1 MIDEEKVQISEFSTS
16 LLEWLSANSWGIITA
31 LIVLIIG
38 WISSR
43 YFASMVRRLIER
55 TPKIDK
61 TIAPL
66 LSQLV
71 RYAILIV
78 TIIIVLNQF
87 GVATNSMLA
96 VLGAAGLAIALALQ
110 GTLSNVA
117 AGVMLIWLRPFS
129 IGDYIKVDSIEGTV
143 KEIGLFSTKFE
154 TANGVYIFVPNSQIW
169 SSAIVNFDKEERR
182 RVNIKVGISYEA
194 NIEEAR
200 KILLKIAKN
209 DDRVLDRPEPA
220 VYVDSLGDSAVILT
234 FRAWV
239 KSSDYY
245 KVQFFFNEQIK
256 LEFDKGNIEIP
267 YNKLDV
273 NLIKN

>member
-1 MIDEEKVQISEFSTS
+1 MKLSEFSTNIMD
-16 LLEWLSANSWGIITA
+16 WFSANSWGIITA
-31 LIVLIIG
+31 IIVLFIG
-38 WISSR
+38 WHLSHIAAKSINNL
-43 YFASMVRRLIER
+43 VQK

-66 LSQLV
+66 LSQLA

-78 TIIIVLNQF
+78 TLIIVLNQF

-129 IGDYIKVDSIEGTV
+129 IGDYINAEGIEGTV
-143 KEIGLFSTKFE
+143 KEIGLFSTKFR

-169 SSAIVNFDKEERR
+169 SAAITNFDKEKTRR
-182 RVNIKVGISYEA
+182 INLKIGISYEV
-194 NIEEAR
+194 NIDKAR
-200 KILLKIAKN
+200 KILLKIAKEEK
-209 DDRVLDRPEPA
+209 RVLSKPEPA

-234 FRAWV
+234 FRSWV

-245 KVQFFFNEQIK
+245 DVRFSFNEQIK
-256 LEFDKGNIEIP
+256 LAFDKEGIEIP

-273 NLIKN
+273 NLLKQN

>member
-1 MIDEEKVQISEFSTS
+1 M
-16 LLEWLSANSWGIITA
+16 
-31 LIVLIIG
+31 VLFIG
-38 WISSR
+38 WTLSR
-43 YFASMVRRLIER
+43 YSVKAINKLVEK
-55 TPKIDK
+55 TPKVDK

-129 IGDYIKVDSIEGTV
+129 VGDYIYAASIEGTV
-143 KEIGLFSTKFE
+143 TQIGLFSTRIRN
-154 TANGVYIFVPNSQIW
+154 ADGLYIFSPNSKLW
-169 SSAIVNFDKEERR
+169 SSSIINEDKLPTRR
-182 RVNIKVGISYEA
+182 INLKIGISYDA
-194 NIEEAR
+194 DIGKAR
-200 KILLKIAKN
+200 KILLKIAK
-209 DDRVLDRPEPA
+209 DEKRVLTEKPPA
-220 VYVDSLGDSAVILT
+220 VFVDSLGDSAVILS
-234 FRAWV
+234 FRTWV
-239 KSSDYY
+239 KSSDFYSTR
-245 KVQFFFNEQIK
+245 FAFNEQVK
-256 LEFDKGNIEIP
+256 LEFDKAGIEIP

-273 NLIKN
+273 NINSNT

>member
-1 MIDEEKVQISEFSTS
+1 MQISEFSTS

>member
-1 MIDEEKVQISEFSTS
+1 MQISEFSTS
-16 LLEWLSANSWGIITA
+16 LMQWLNANSWGFITA
-31 LIVLIIG
+31 IIVLIVG
-38 WISSR
+38 WALSR
-43 YFASMVRRLIER
+43 YSVKAINKLVEK

-78 TIIIVLNQF
+78 TLIIVLNQF
-87 GVATNSMLA
+87 GVATTSMLA

-129 IGDYIKVDSIEGTV
+129 IGDYINANGIEGTV
-143 KEIGLFSTKFE
+143 KEIGLFSTKFK
-154 TANGVYIFVPNSQIW
+154 TADGVYIFVPNSQIW
-169 SSAIVNFDKEERR
+169 SSSITNEDKLPNR
-182 RVNIKVGISYEA
+182 RVNIKIGIAYEA
-194 NIEEAR
+194 NIEKAR
-200 KILLKIAKN
+200 KILLKIAANEK
-209 DDRVLDRPEPA
+209 RALKKPAPA

-234 FRAWV
+234 FRTWV
-239 KSSDYY
+239 KSSDFYS
-245 KVQFFFNEQIK
+245 VRFAFNEQIK
-256 LEFDKGNIEIP
+256 LEFDKAGIEIP

-273 NLIKN
+273 NINSNS

>member
-1 MIDEEKVQISEFSTS
+1 MQISEFSS
-16 LLEWLSANSWGIITA
+16 SIMEWLSANSWGIITA
-31 LIVLIIG
+31 IIVLLVG
-38 WISSR
+38 WQLSR
-43 YFASMVRRLIER
+43 YSAKAINELVAR

-78 TIIIVLNQF
+78 TLIIVLNQF

-129 IGDYIKVDSIEGTV
+129 VGDYINANSIEGTV
-143 KEIGLFSTKFE
+143 KEIGLFSTKFK

-169 SSAIVNFDKEERR
+169 SSSITNFDKEAKRR
-182 RVNIKVGISYEA
+182 INIKVGISYEA
-194 NIEEAR
+194 NIEKAR
-200 KILLKIAKN
+200 KILLKIAENEK
-209 DDRVLDRPEPA
+209 RTFSKPSPA

-234 FRAWV
+234 FRCWV
-239 KSSDYY
+239 KSSDFYD
-245 KVQFFFNEQIK
+245 VQFAFNEQIK
-256 LEFDKGNIEIP
+256 LEFDKGGIEIP

-273 NLIKN
+273 NLKQAK